1 MEDLKEVIREQLK
14 GVIDPELNVN
24 IIDLGLVYEINID
37 ENKNVQIVMTLTTP
51 GCPLHDSITGGVKH
65 VLGYM
70 DEINEVD
77 VEVVW
82 EPAWSPERMTE
93 EGLRQLHGF

>member
-1 MEDLKEVIREQLK
+1 MDMVETIREALK
-14 GVIDPELNVN
+14 SVIDPELNVN
-24 IIDLGLVYEINID
+24 IIDLGLVYEIHVN
-37 ENKNVQIVMTLTTP
+37 ENNDVKIVMTLTTP

-65 VLGYM
+65 VLMAM

-82 EPAWSPERMTE
+82 EPAWSPEKMSP
-93 EGLRQLHGF
+93 EGLAQLHGM